1 MAKEIAAGSV
11 GIFWGIPEPDGSWT
25 ILVDATSL
33 AEAEP
38 YGDFLTHPRGHYQ
51 VWAQWQKTRAAPV
64 ANRFITQAIA
74 DHEYEFFPR
83 GRIVY
88 NIETGEF
95 ILYADRHLQQDATIA
110 RIASQFGLAAGTFV
124 VRSDAHYRS

>member
-1 MAKEIAAGSV
+1 MAGSV
-11 GIFWGIPEPDGSWT
+11 GIFWGIPEPDGSWA

-51 VWAQWQKTRAAPV
+51 VWTRWQKKRSAPG
-64 ANRFITQAIA
+64 ASRSNLHAIA

-88 NIETGEF
+88 NIVTREF
-95 ILYADRHLQQDATIA
+95 TLYVDRRLQQDATIA
-110 RIASQFGLAAGTFV
+110 RIAREFRLAASTFT
-124 VRSDAHYRS
+124 VRSDEHYRS

>member
-1 MAKEIAAGSV
+1 MAKDAIAGSV

-25 ILVDATSL
+25 ILVDVTSL

-38 YGDFLTHPRGHYQ
+38 YGDFLTHPRGHYE
-51 VWAQWQKTRAAPV
+51 VWTQWQKTRAAPV
-64 ANRFITQAIA
+64 ASRFISQTIA

-88 NIETGEF
+88 NIETDEF
-95 ILYADRHLQQDATIA
+95 ILYADRRLQQKQTIPN
-110 RIASQFGLAAGTFV
+110 IADKFELAQRTFV